1 MLRTRRKS
9 VTSVDV
15 VLDSVLLRRLLVLLL
30 VVVVVSRCVPRM
42 WMYCTGGI

>member
-30 VVVVVSRCVPRM
+30 VVVVSRCVPRM